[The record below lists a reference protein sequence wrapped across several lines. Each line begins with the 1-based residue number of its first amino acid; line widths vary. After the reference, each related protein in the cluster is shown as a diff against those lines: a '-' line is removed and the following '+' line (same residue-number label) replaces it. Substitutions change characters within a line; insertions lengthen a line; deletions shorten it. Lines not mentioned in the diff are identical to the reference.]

1 VRFDDKQ
8 IPPGEEWY
16 YEIDGRS
23 HGPLSRTDLEELLS
37 RSGETAAEVRI
48 RQGADGPWTPFRS
61 GSPTAN
67 TPRWQGST
75 SELGGP
81 SADGAGQPGPQ
92 RSVAQAGRSGFHG
105 FLHGHWD
112 IVAAVGVWILL
123 NVLFLLFW
131 PQPYARERRYL
142 AMLQGIVA
150 EADQLR
156 AKPASDRE
164 WQELGLRTQQTLAPI
179 VRDLEKSANSSEL
192 VRQQLLWCARDLVPR
207 IIGPQS
213 KERNAQERRLK
224 KYLESVASALARV

>member
-8 IPPGEEWY
+8 IPSGEEWY

-37 RSGETAAEVRI
+37 RSGETAADVRI
-48 RQGADGPWTPFRS
+48 RQGMDGQWTPFRS

-67 TPRWQGST
+67 TPRWHGSA
-75 SELGGP
+75 SDLSGSSAEKVGQSGP
-81 SADGAGQPGPQ
+81 R
-92 RSVAQAGRSGFHG
+92 RSVTPAGRSGFRG

-112 IVAAVGVWILL
+112 IAATVGVWILL

-142 AMLQGIVA
+142 ATLQGIVA
-150 EADQLR
+150 EADRLR

-164 WQELGLRTQQTLAPI
+164 WQELALRTKQTLWPM

-192 VRQQLLWCARDLVPR
+192 VRQQLRWCARDLAPR
-207 IIGPQS
+207 IIGPPS
-213 KERNAQERRLK
+213 KERDEQERRLK
-224 KYLESVASALARV
+224 QYLNSVAEALRAS